1 MMSCPSFLLWIQT
14 CKLRQQ
20 QAVVL
25 CDGLFGG
32 CSSQMAFK
40 GQNLL
45 FLSLRDLQLPVDHLG
60 FCVLIRYRTRRVCV
74 VTVEP
79 QG

>member
-1 MMSCPSFLLWIQT
+1 MSCPSFLLWIQT

-32 CSSQMAFK
+32 CSRQMAFK

-45 FLSLRDLQLPVDHLG
+45 FLSL
-60 FCVLIRYRTRRVCV
+60 
-74 VTVEP
+74 
-79 QG
+79 